1 MDGPLGDLF
10 VPGAGVVGPGRGPRI
25 RSSSGGQDEA
35 IGTPYDPVH
44 GRDRQ
49 TLLDISHFLIRYPSE
64 IYGKISG
71 ERCFHPHPTTRDAV
85 SAEQSD

>member
-35 IGTPYDPVH
+35 IGTPYAPVASPVLH
-44 GRDRQ
+44 NPCYI
-49 TLLDISHFLIRYPSE
+49 TA
-64 IYGKISG
+64 IYY
-71 ERCFHPHPTTRDAV
+71 R
-85 SAEQSD
+85 

>member
-35 IGTPYDPVH
+35 IGTPHGPVASP
-44 GRDRQ
+44 DLQ
-49 TLLDISHFLIRYPSE
+49 ILTYFTA
-64 IYGKISG
+64 IYIVVTPKKGKSI
-71 ERCFHPHPTTRDAV
+71 
-85 SAEQSD
+85 

>member
-35 IGTPYDPVH
+35 IGTPYDPVASL
-44 GRDRQ
+44 DREIP
-49 TLLDISHFLIRYPSE
+49 LLCDTICFLYR
-64 IYGKISG
+64 
-71 ERCFHPHPTTRDAV
+71 
-85 SAEQSD
+85 

>member
-35 IGTPYDPVH
+35 IGTPYAPVASLVLH
-44 GRDRQ
+44 NLPYITAIYNRR
-49 TLLDISHFLIRYPSE
+49 LL
-64 IYGKISG
+64 
-71 ERCFHPHPTTRDAV
+71 TRLA
-85 SAEQSD
+85 A

>member
-35 IGTPYDPVH
+35 IGTPYAPVASLVLH
-44 GRDRQ
+44 IHR
-49 TLLDISHFLIRYPSE
+49 SLIA
-64 IYGKISG
+64 IY
-71 ERCFHPHPTTRDAV
+71 
-85 SAEQSD
+85 